1 LHPTTARPRVVI
13 VGGPDVDARIELM
26 HRLDDAFDLN
36 ALGSHPGLEA
46 KFSAEGFRYG
56 SYRLSRRVDPIG
68 DLATL
73 SQLVLAFRRLRP
85 QIVHAFDTKPGVWA
99 CLAARLAGVPA
110 VVGTVTGL
118 GSLYGGAD
126 LPTRL
131 ARRAYEMLQALAC
144 RASDR
149 TVFQNR
155 EDPRQF
161 VAAGI
166 TSPGKALVIPGSGV
180 RTDVFA
186 PDLISDQ
193 ERARL
198 RAELGI
204 PPGRTVVTMVSRV
217 MRSKGV
223 LELMAAA
230 REVGATH
237 PQTHFLLV
245 GPADEESLD
254 RLSAAELAAL
264 RETVTWPGPRRD
276 IALVL
281 AASDIFVL
289 PSAYREGIPR
299 VLLEAASMGLPI
311 VTTDS
316 PGCNEAV
323 EDGVNGLLVPVEDPT
338 ALARAIVRLV
348 ESPDLRRRLGQAS
361 RRRAVERFDLA
372 VIAAQ
377 TGAMYRQLLARPA
390 NLARTETD
398 R

>member
-1 LHPTTARPRVVI
+1 VHPTAARPRVVI

-36 ALGSHPGLEA
+36 ALGSLPALEA
-46 KFSAEGFRYG
+46 KFSAEGFKYG
-56 SYRLSRRVDPIG
+56 SYRLSRHVDPVG

-73 SQLVLAFRRLRP
+73 SQLVLAFRRLKP

-118 GSLYGGAD
+118 GSLYGSAD

-144 RASDR
+144 RASDL

-155 EDPRQF
+155 EDPRHF

-166 TSPGKALVIPGSGV
+166 TAPGKALVIAGSGV

-186 PDLISDQ
+186 PDLIPEQ

-198 RAELGI
+198 RDELGI
-204 PPGRTVVTMVSRV
+204 LPGQAVVTMISRV

-223 LELMAAA
+223 PEFMAAA
-230 REVGATH
+230 RDVGTTH
-237 PQTHFLLV
+237 PQTRFLLV
-245 GPADEESLD
+245 GPADEESMD
-254 RLSAAELAAL
+254 RLSAAELAEL
-264 RETVTWPGPRRD
+264 RETVTWPGPRTD
-276 IALVL
+276 IPLVL
-281 AASDIFVL
+281 AVSDVFVL

-311 VTTDS
+311 VTTDT

-323 EDGVNGLLVPVEDPT
+323 EDGVNGLLVPVQDPA
-338 ALARAIVRLV
+338 ALARAVVRLI
-348 ESPDLRRRLGQAS
+348 ERPDLRHRLGQAS
-361 RRRAVERFDLA
+361 RQRAVERFDLS

-377 TGAMYRQLLARPA
+377 TRAMYRQLLARPA
-390 NLARTETD
+390 RAAAAVR
-398 R
+398 

>member
-26 HRLDDAFDLN
+26 HRLDDAFDVN

-46 KFSAEGFRYG
+46 TFSAQGFNYS
-56 SYRLSRRVDPIG
+56 SYRLSRRVDPVG

-73 SQLVLAFRRLRP
+73 SQLVLAFRRLKP
-85 QIVHAFDTKPGVWA
+85 QIVHAFDTKPGIWA
-99 CLAARLAGVPA
+99 CLAARVAGVPA

-118 GSLYGGAD
+118 GSLYGSAD

-131 ARRAYEMLQALAC
+131 ARRAYEILQGLAC
-144 RASDR
+144 RASDL

-155 EDPRQF
+155 DDPRHF

-166 TSPGKALVIPGSGV
+166 TAPEKALVIPGSGV

-186 PDLISDQ
+186 PDRVSDQ

-198 RAELGI
+198 REELGI
-204 PPGRTVVTMVSRV
+204 LPGQTVVTMISRV

-223 LELMAAA
+223 PELMAAA
-230 REVGATH
+230 REVRATH

-245 GPADEESLD
+245 GPADQESPD
-254 RLSAAELAAL
+254 RLRAPELAELRATL
-264 RETVTWPGPRRD
+264 TWPGPRRD
-276 IALVL
+276 IAAVL
-281 AASDIFVL
+281 AVSDIFVL

-299 VLLEAASMGLPI
+299 ALLEAASMGLPI

-323 EDGVNGLLVPVEDPT
+323 ADGVNGMLVPVQDPG
-338 ALARAIVRLV
+338 ALARAIVHLV
-348 ESPDLRRRLGQAS
+348 ERPELRRRLGQAS
-361 RRRAVERFDLA
+361 RQRAVERFDLS

-377 TGAMYRQLLARPA
+377 TLAMYRQLLARPA
-390 NLARTETD
+390 RHAAAVH
-398 R
+398 